1 MRIITGK
8 HRGRRIE
15 IGPDNG
21 KQIRPTS
28 DFAREAI
35 FNILNHGKL
44 GLERHAVV
52 EQRVLDCFCGSG
64 ALGLE
69 ALSRGATHVTFID
82 KARDSIAICRHN
94 AAAMKE
100 DANCAFLSADASK
113 LGPCGA
119 PYSLVFV
126 DPPYSSKLIEP
137 TLLALH
143 NGKWLTEDAILII
156 EHDEKESVNLPEMF
170 EQLYERRYGRAMI
183 EVARYTPLA
192 SA

>member
-21 KQIRPTS
+21 KNIRPTS

-52 EQRVLDCFCGSG
+52 GSRVLDCFCGSG

-69 ALSRGATHVTFID
+69 ALSRGAAHVTFID

-94 AAAMKE
+94 ATTMKE

-113 LGPCGA
+113 LGPCGEA
-119 PYSLVFV
+119 YSLVFI

-137 TLLALH
+137 TLAALH
-143 NGKWLTEDAILII
+143 SGKWLTSDAILVI
-156 EHDEKESVNLPEMF
+156 EHDEKETTKLPDMF

-183 EVARYTPLA
+183 EVVRYLNPRA
-192 SA
+192 